1 MKRFWKTATA
11 AEIDR
16 GWQVELDGRP
26 LRTPKR
32 APLLLPTKA
41 MADAV
46 AEEWDAQDDMID
58 PAAMPI
64 TGIANAALDHV
75 GADREAFADGIAA
88 YGESDLLCYRAEQ
101 PDTLVARQCKAWDP
115 LVDWAR
121 KRFDIAI
128 ELADGVMHRPQP
140 EPTLRALRGA
150 LDAYDDFALAA
161 AQPVVTITGSL
172 IITLALMEREID
184 VETAWQAG
192 QLDELYSQ
200 EVWGADDEAAA
211 SLERRRAQLEDA
223 ARFLD
228 LR

>member
-1 MKRFWKTATA
+1 MKRFYKDASA
-11 AEIDR
+11 VEAGG

-32 APLLLPTKA
+32 APLVLPTER
-41 MADAV
+41 MAAAV
-46 AEEWDAQDDMID
+46 AEEWAGQGEMID
-58 PAAMPI
+58 PAATPM

-75 GADREAFADGIAA
+75 GANRDGFADGIAA
-88 YGESDLLCYRAEQ
+88 YGETDLLCYRAVQ

-121 KRFDIAI
+121 GRSAIAI

-140 EPTLRALRGA
+140 EPTLRALRNA

-161 AQPVVTITGSL
+161 AQPIATITGSL
-172 IITLALMEREID
+172 IVTLALMEREID
-184 VETAWQAG
+184 VDAAWEAG
-192 QLDELYSQ
+192 ELDALYSQ
-200 EVWGADDEAAA
+200 EMWGADDEAAA
-211 SLERRRAQLEDA
+211 NLARRRAQLENA
-223 ARFLD
+223 ARFLQ